1 MKLKKQGECEMNRMK
16 VELEALVARV
26 KAQGEQ
32 VAVPSFGVE
41 NSQVY
46 QAQAHDEPEA
56 KGGSRRSN
64 RTGNEP
70 QQLKRSV
77 LYKKVVLDSK
87 MYQGEVAEAAAPQ
100 TKEQAAAQFRRAHCR
115 TQGVSSKLSNP
126 VRAYGGAENES
137 CPTPQLHRQ
146 RKDARSSLS
155 KQISTSNLQTA
166 Y

>member
-1 MKLKKQGECEMNRMK
+1 MKRPESELHQENSRQVDSRRARLRKLKKQGECEMNRMK

-87 MYQGEVAEAAAPQ
+87 MY
-100 TKEQAAAQFRRAHCR
+100 
-115 TQGVSSKLSNP
+115 
-126 VRAYGGAENES
+126 
-137 CPTPQLHRQ
+137 
-146 RKDARSSLS
+146 
-155 KQISTSNLQTA
+155 
-166 Y
+166 